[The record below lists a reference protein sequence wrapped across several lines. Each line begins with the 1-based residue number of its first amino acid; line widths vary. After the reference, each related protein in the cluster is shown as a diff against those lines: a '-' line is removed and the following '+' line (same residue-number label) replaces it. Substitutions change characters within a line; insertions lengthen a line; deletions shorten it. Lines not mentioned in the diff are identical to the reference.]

1 MTVSEIKLQ
10 FDDAQFKAALSESIL
25 AAISG
30 ESRDALIREAVA
42 GLVKREVIEERYGPS
57 KVRPSIVEQAFSRTM
72 SEIANEVVQN
82 LVKNDPEIRAQAE
95 TLIRDTL
102 LAFMS
107 NQDSGYKIA
116 SALWEAIEKA
126 NR

>member
-1 MTVSEIKLQ
+1 MNEIKLQ

-42 GLVKREVIEERYGPS
+42 GLVRREIVKPQYGPS
-57 KVRPSIVEQAFSRTM
+57 TTRPSIVENAFARAM
-72 SEIANEVVQN
+72 SQIANDVIQD

-107 NQDSGYKIA
+107 NKDSGYKIA

-126 NR
+126 TR